1 MFTNDLVAL
10 LPVELPLVLVQGVG
24 RVVLPPA
31 EVGHVRF
38 VAELAA
44 ARLGEGVLVPF
55 LDMVLQHPLSTALKS
70 TGGTQ
75 HAWGSSV
82 RKIPISLSSRR
93 NRNTSCYNFVN
104 SLLVVNPTFFRFE
117 H

>member
-44 ARLGEGVLVPF
+44 ARLGARVLVPF
-55 LDMVLQHPLSTALKS
+55 LDVVLQHPL
-70 TGGTQ
+70 
-75 HAWGSSV
+75 
-82 RKIPISLSSRR
+82 KIVIWSRTELTHSR
-93 NRNTSCYNFVN
+93 LASY
-104 SLLVVNPTFFRFE
+104 SAG
-117 H
+117 